1 MNRDGLKFLHC
12 NRYKHYF
19 SKCVLL
25 DCLFPSGFIPWLCH
39 SPAVVRASGQL
50 WLCHGV
56 GRVRAFMGCCKTE
69 YKPNTDSVSSLVIY
83 FSRLIFLLHLAS
95 PVSSCMASFQLG
107 FLSFPFFFVVILSKI
122 SLMSINTHAVELTE
136 CCPLSHEL
144 NINKLDGVLEA
155 RTQLQACH
163 SDLMFASPW
172 LYLQSHPNL
181 SSAFGAWGAKGICS
195 D

>member
-95 PVSSCMASFQLG
+95 PVNLVDIYTIKKTSCTKGTWAIQLVTLSMLSAKQSFSQLYFAPL
-107 FLSFPFFFVVILSKI
+107 FLQLPISAAHTTGRSPPSQGAPKLRLSR
-122 SLMSINTHAVELTE
+122 SLLL
-136 CCPLSHEL
+136 P
-144 NINKLDGVLEA
+144 
-155 RTQLQACH
+155 RLQRQKK
-163 SDLMFASPW
+163 D
-172 LYLQSHPNL
+172 
-181 SSAFGAWGAKGICS
+181 
-195 D
+195 